1 MCTGFTTDVIWIN
14 TICAVSLANH
24 LRGVADSFCPL
35 RTENL
40 RGELHKDEVLLIA
53 YSFEAFISWF
63 YNLFRHWEVIAS
75 RSGFRKIFR
84 GNVSTISATKRQL
97 SLNIRRAK

>member
-14 TICAVSLANH
+14 KICAVSLANH
-24 LRGVADSFCPL
+24 LRGVADRFCPL

-53 YSFEAFISWF
+53 LSFEAFISWF
-63 YNLFRHWEVIAS
+63 YNLFRHWKVIAS

-97 SLNIRRAK
+97 CLNIRRAK